1 VEKLKIE
8 HFAVRDCKAHGK
20 MLSVRPRRQIGHAR
34 GTKPPV
40 CRGYLFAMSFDSRV
54 LCVVILPY
62 VSLKNAVCLYFAV
75 SLVDICRA
83 VRICRGLDRPAHGI
97 VFYAVRRPTAQE

>member
-20 MLSVRPRRQIGHAR
+20 MLSVRPRRQIGRAR

-40 CRGYLFAMSFDSRV
+40 CRGCFFAVSFDSRMP
-54 LCVVILPY
+54 CVVIMPC
-62 VSLKNAVCLYFAV
+62 VSSKNAVCLYFTV
-75 SLVDICRA
+75 SLVHICRA
-83 VRICRGLDRPAHGI
+83 VRLCRGLGI
-97 VFYAVRRPTAQE
+97 GLTA